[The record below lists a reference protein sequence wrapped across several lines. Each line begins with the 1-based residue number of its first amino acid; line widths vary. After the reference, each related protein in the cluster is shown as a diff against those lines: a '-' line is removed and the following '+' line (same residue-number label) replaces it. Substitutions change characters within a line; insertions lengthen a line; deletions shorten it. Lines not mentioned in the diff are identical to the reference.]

1 MRIGVNAL
9 YLLPGGVGGTEIYLR
24 SLLGALAEI
33 DQENAYVVFT
43 NRETGRDLVPAAPN
57 FEWAPAAVRA
67 RFRPARILWEQ
78 TALPCSALR
87 RRIDVLFNPGFTCP
101 VAAHCKQVTVFHD
114 LQHKRHP
121 EYFRWF
127 DLPFWRLFLYLAAI
141 RSDRLIAVSEATR
154 QDLLRYYGLPPQRV
168 RVVPHGVDPRMFA
181 IAKAR
186 AQGEFER
193 YILCVSTLHAHKNIP
208 RLLVAFSR
216 FRAVRPGFRLILAG
230 MKGFHTAE
238 VERAARELGLHDAV
252 QITGWVE
259 REELYRLFER
269 AWAFVYPSSFEGF
282 GMPVIE
288 ALAAGIPTACSAI
301 EPLRAISGDAALHFD
316 PHDDGA
322 IFDALV
328 SITED
333 AALRERLARAGPEQ
347 ASRFRWQDAA
357 RATLDVLRE
366 AAGASA
372 AQQLL

>member
-24 SLLGALAEI
+24 SLLSALAEI
-33 DQENAYVVFT
+33 DCENTYVVFT
-43 NRETGRDLVPAAPN
+43 NRETGEDLTPAAPN
-57 FEWAPAAVRA
+57 FQWAPTPVRA

-78 TALPCSALR
+78 SALPCSAFR

-101 VAAHCKQVTVFHD
+101 VVAPCKQVTVFHD

-127 DLPFWRLFLYLAAI
+127 DLPFWRLFLYLAAV
-141 RSDRLIAVSEATR
+141 RSDLLIAVSEATR
-154 QDLLRYYGLPPQRV
+154 QDLLHYYRLKAGKV
-168 RVVPHGVDPRMFA
+168 RVVAHGADPRMFE
-181 IAKAR
+181 IGQAR
-186 AQGEFER
+186 AQRECDR
-193 YILCVSTLHAHKNIP
+193 YILCVSTLHAHKNIT
-208 RLLVAFSR
+208 RLLAAFRR
-216 FRAVRPGFRLILAG
+216 FHSAHPGFRLVLAG

-238 VERAARELGLHDAV
+238 VERAAGELGLGDAV
-252 QITGWVE
+252 RITGWVD
-259 REELYRLFER
+259 RGELYRLFEG

-301 EPLRAISGDAALHFD
+301 EPLRTISGSAALHFD
-316 PHDDGA
+316 PLDEDA
-322 IFDALV
+322 ILQALV
-328 SITED
+328 RVTQDEH
-333 AALRERLARAGPEQ
+333 LRERLARAGPQQ

-366 AAGASA
+366 AAGSTAK
-372 AQQLL
+372 